1 MLKLDHTPLW
11 FSIAIFDDNLFEV
24 PLEKKWNHV
33 EVYEGV
39 LQTSLV
45 IEHARSSLRPFS
57 HHVEAKAYAW
67 SSSSSHHKVRWFLSM
82 VGLGEGW
89 FGTREEIKGTNNMDV
104 DLNIYY

>member
-1 MLKLDHTPLW
+1 
-11 FSIAIFDDNLFEV
+11 
-24 PLEKKWNHV
+24 V

-82 VGLGEGW
+82 VGLGEG
-89 FGTREEIKGTNNMDV
+89 
-104 DLNIYY
+104 